1 MFFTVGSQERI
12 KQRDFA
18 ALKDTSSNPNGSRK
32 NVYRVL
38 QCHEDELTNLV
49 SASEVAEL
57 CDSAHIELTW

>member
-1 MFFTVGSQERI
+1 MNVGTQERI

-49 SASEVAEL
+49 R
-57 CDSAHIELTW
+57 TKN